1 MDRNRQIRNL
11 VTSVLFRI
19 LLFLVY
25 YIGLIVLGLAII
37 VGIAYA
43 SFAWLPDVLIAV
55 SYIRLIIICVII
67 WAGLCSFALVFGAYL
82 VKPLFS
88 STKSINNQRVEVS
101 EKDCPE
107 LFVMIRDVAKGVGT
121 KMPKHVYL
129 TTDVNACVFYNTTF
143 WSIFFPVRKN
153 LEIGLGLFEGLSED
167 ELKSIIAHEFGH
179 FSQNSMKVG
188 STVYVANSVIYGLI
202 NTKDSWDRMIENWR
216 DSSNQIWA
224 TFGLLTDNMTTWVK
238 SLTYDMYKFVQR
250 PYMALSR
257 QMEFDAD
264 TISCNYVG
272 VENFVSAMYKVE
284 KISGSAQ
291 QYQHILG
298 NLVSENR
305 IVANYFKGK
314 TIADAKNPEPLNEGI
329 KYDVPIKEFKNDK
342 TARSRI
348 EIKDIWNSHP
358 SLEDRIDNARQTG
371 KVKEHIGS
379 KPAWNLVPENI
390 IEKVSDRFLAI
401 VWRNHQGEGLK
412 PMTDNDFEKWV
423 VNYYKTSYV
432 SNQMR
437 PYYGRY
443 IIPFELDEIKD
454 VEHIDNPFTESNSTL
469 LEQYEIARQDLNTLE
484 RINSGE
490 IDVDSIKY
498 NGKIYSDEIEP
509 LGEQRRYVE
518 ELGKRTAEIDK
529 DIYRYLLSNAGKE
542 DREWIGW
549 LYNTLFYSYYMNSI
563 IPQLMQG
570 REAFYHE
577 FSRNVERDE
586 GEFAVL
592 ASRLGTYIR
601 DVQETINKYDYSAL
615 QSICGKEILGKAYEF
630 AQTEFN
636 LDNGIS
642 GQLVNELFQIVW
654 EMYVMHKDLE
664 ERVNF
669 TIARVAENL
678 LKQGKIVR
686 PAEDLRTESET
697 SESLESDQEATE
709 NDPVE
714 NKDPFGASE
723 LESTYSEDDSS
734 KGLGGMRIIF
744 VVLAVIVIGS
754 IALFTCEG
762 NHQSVSNGL
771 VAESLQDEEPQEF
784 ASGIQQPV
792 QEEQEA
798 QQQLAENEITDG
810 NVIIA
815 LPTGVVAVKQDVGE
829 GTFVYDLVNDKDKPI
844 YAIRVLSSN
853 SRGFNDNEFEQIWA
867 QAKQQNEEGTVSAD
881 YGQLVKGSVGNMESY
896 SRTTTYHGESD
907 SYWRL
912 IVLNNFMT
920 GQIAILSCWYSNE
933 GDIPIDRILAGIRF

>member
-55 SYIRLIIICVII
+55 SNIRLIILCVII

-107 LFVMIRDVAKGVGT
+107 LFAMIKDVAKGVGT

-216 DSSNQIWA
+216 DSTNQIWA
-224 TFGLLTDNMTTWVK
+224 TFGLLTDNMTNWVK

-272 VENFVSAMYKVE
+272 IENFVSAMYKVE
-284 KISGSAQ
+284 KISSSAQ
-291 QYQHILG
+291 LYQHILG
-298 NLVSENR
+298 NLVSEHK
-305 IVANYFKGK
+305 IVADYFKCK
-314 TIADAKNPEPLNEGI
+314 IITDERNPEAINAGI
-329 KYDVPIKEFKNDK
+329 KYDVPITEYKDTRMVK
-342 TARSRI
+342 SRV

-358 SLEDRIDNARQTG
+358 SLEDRIKNAKETG
-371 KVKEHIGS
+371 IVKSPGACLS
-379 KPAWNLVPENI
+379 AWELVSEDVI
-390 IEKVSDRFLAI
+390 KKVSDRFLAI
-401 VWRNHQGEGLK
+401 VWNNHQEGKL
-412 PMTDNDFEKWV
+412 DVLSDVQYDKWV
-423 VNYYKTSYV
+423 DDFFKTSFI
-432 SNQMR
+432 NAQMR
-437 PYYGRY
+437 PYFNRR
-443 IIPFELDEIKD
+443 IVPFSLDEIK
-454 VEHIDNPFTESNSTL
+454 VEEPIENPFTQANGLL
-469 LEQYEIARQDLNTLE
+469 LEQFKVAWQDLELLE
-484 RINSGE
+484 QISSNQIE
-490 IDVDSIKY
+490 VDRIKY
-498 NGKIYSDEIEP
+498 DGTIYEDEIHP
-509 LGEQRRYVE
+509 YGEQKKYVDE
-518 ELGKRTAEIDK
+518 MVKKVGEVDK
-529 DIYRYLLSNAGKE
+529 DIYHYLSYNAKDE
-542 DREWIGW
+542 DRKLLCR
-549 LYNTLFYSYYMNSI
+549 LYEILFYSYHINNI
-563 IPQLMQG
+563 TPQLMQG
-570 REAFYHE
+570 RDSFYHE
-577 FSRNVERDE
+577 LSRNIERNE
-586 GEFAVL
+586 EQFAFL
-592 ASRLGTYIR
+592 SANLSSYIR
-601 DVQETINKYDYSAL
+601 DVQATIKQYDYAAL
-615 QSICGKEILGKAYEF
+615 SGIYPEEHLIKANEF
-630 AQTEFN
+630 AKEEIV
-636 LDNGIS
+636 LDDGIS
-642 GQLVNELFQIVW
+642 GELINTVFQIVG
-654 EMYVMHKDLE
+654 EMYIAHKELE
-664 ERVNF
+664 ERV
-669 TIARVAENL
+669 TYTLAKIADVFITE
-678 LKQGKIVR
+678 GKIIM
-686 PAEDLRTESET
+686 PSKTENSDADKAPDEGNTESINE
-697 SESLESDQEATE
+697 EEIHDG
-709 NDPVE
+709 ND
-714 NKDPFGASE
+714 DPFGASE
-723 LESTYSEDDSS
+723 LASNNLQEDVDENSS
-734 KGLGGMRIIF
+734 SMRVLFI
-744 VVLAVIVIGS
+744 VLAIVVIGGIGYS
-754 IALFTCEG
+754 IFDNN
-762 NHQSVSNGL
+762 NHSTTNNI
-771 VAESLQDEEPQEF
+771 VAESLQDY
-784 ASGIQQPV
+784 
-792 QEEQEA
+792 EEQDPVP
-798 QQQLAENEITDG
+798 QQYNNIVEEEGQQTLAENEITDG

-815 LPTGVVAVKQDVGE
+815 IPTGVVAVKQDVGD
-829 GTFVYDLVNDKDKPI
+829 GTFVYDLVNDKENPV
-844 YAIRVLSSN
+844 YAIRVLSSYSKTFSN
-853 SRGFNDNEFEQIWA
+853 NEFEQIWA

-896 SRTTTYHGESD
+896 SRTTTYHGDSD

-933 GDIPIDRILAGIRF
+933 NDIPIDKIVAGIRF